1 MDVQMSKTHQTT
13 YNAIFGHPI
22 AKNLQWREIES
33 MLSSIAEVTEQH
45 NGSLK
50 FVRHGQTL
58 TIHPPKHKDFSDT
71 DELMKIRHFLDRS
84 AAPEQASTEDK
95 HLLVLI
101 DHREAKIYQLDPRDS
116 MPERIEP
123 YDPDGLHRHLH
134 YVEGESAGQ
143 RQPELK
149 SFYEAVAQTLRGAEQ
164 ITIFGSSTGTSSAM
178 EQLVAD
184 LKHNHP
190 DIARKVVGTIVV
202 NEHHITENQ
211 LLAQAR
217 ELYTPAE
224 ENWHGMSLKTSN

>member
-1 MDVQMSKTHQTT
+1 MDIQMSKTHQTT
-13 YNAIFGHPI
+13 YDAIFSHPI
-22 AKNLQWREIES
+22 AKNIKWHDLES
-33 MLSSIAEVTEQH
+33 MLGSICEVSEQH

-50 FVRHGQTL
+50 FARHGQTL
-58 TIHPPKHKDFSDT
+58 TIHPPKHKDFSDI

-84 AAPEQASTEDK
+84 AAPEQASGEGK
-95 HLLVLI
+95 HLLVVI
-101 DHREAKIYQLDPRDS
+101 DHRQASIYQLEPRDS

-123 YDPDGLHRHLH
+123 YDPDGLKRHLH

-149 SFYEAVAQTLRGAEQ
+149 SFYEAVAQTLQGAEQ
-164 ITIFGSSTGTSSAM
+164 ITIFGSSTGSSSAM

-184 LKHNHP
+184 LKHHHP
-190 DIARKVVGTIVV
+190 DIARHVVGTVIVDR
-202 NEHHITENQ
+202 NHLTEDQ

-224 ENWHGMSLKTSN
+224 ENWHGMPLKT